1 MLAALTGSPLRG
13 AAEKRRRELPAP
25 SGASLPCAALPA
37 GHAALPR
44 ALAEVEGQVLDV
56 VKWSLSSPAT
66 PSPGGSLCVST
77 RLLKAWAIAGVGGG
91 GGNVRV
97 TLQADDAKKVL
108 VKHAARGCLVTDL
121 AVAAGGRGAA
131 PAGSGA
137 ETESEVLASADSAGV
152 VSVTLVSVL
161 AFDGSLV
168 ATPLLEVETDCGDGG
183 SEAAPTLL
191 RWHPSELGALF
202 IARSLEPRDLRPG
215 RVSLS
220 CGLGCLSASVISLLL
235 DFLDLFFKLSDLR
248 FEDAFVS
255 PQLRQV
261 TPIRTCIGKVSPLR
275 RRTIVTAAKP
285 LHLQLG

>member
-1 MLAALTGSPLRG
+1 MLAALTGSPLRS
-13 AAEKRRRELPAP
+13 AAERKRWELPAP
-25 SGASLPCAALPA
+25 SGACLPCAALPS
-37 GHAALPR
+37 GHAALPP
-44 ALAEVEGQVLDV
+44 APQSLEGQVSEV
-56 VKWSLSSPAT
+56 VRWSLASPAS
-66 PSPGGSLCVST
+66 PSPGGSLCAST

-121 AVAAGGRGAA
+121 AVAAAAHSGGGGGGGGGA
-131 PAGSGA
+131 P

-202 IARSLEPRDLRPG
+202 IARG
-215 RVSLS
+215 
-220 CGLGCLSASVISLLL
+220 GCLWLVHLLHEGAL
-235 DFLDLFFKLSDLR
+235 PAHLFGGEAEAAGFQRPPPLQR
-248 FEDAFVS
+248 S
-255 PQLRQV
+255 PGDCILPPVLQRA
-261 TPIRTCIGKVSPLR
+261 PID
-275 RRTIVTAAKP
+275 
-285 LHLQLG
+285 